1 MILEIRLPRP
11 REASESEREPIL
23 NIVMLTSDGLEHQY
37 VTHALLDAFGD
48 QISAIITAEPPPK
61 PFRDRLRRLLRR
73 YSVTELASRAAI
85 AAYRRLTHAQRRRE
99 QTLARILFPN
109 GPPNARRIEERRH
122 VVPYHNG
129 AKCRRMLAELEPD
142 IIAVY
147 GTTVIG
153 PAVIALA
160 RHSIVNM
167 HTGISPRY
175 RGADTTFWPI
185 YNDEPEW
192 IGVTVHVLDEGIDT
206 GAILRIGRPD
216 LDATDDFDS
225 VFAKTVKTGAP
236 LYVDALR
243 AILDDSIEPLPQD
256 LSEGRSYRAVER
268 GIRAETVAR
277 RKLARGV
284 LARAGAEPR

>member
-1 MILEIRLPRP
+1 
-11 REASESEREPIL
+11 
-23 NIVMLTSDGLEHQY
+23 MLTSDGLEHQY

-48 QISAIITAEPPPK
+48 RISAIITAEPPRK
-61 PFRDRLRRLLRR
+61 PLRDRLQRLLRR
-73 YSVTELASRAAI
+73 YSLSELASRAVITAH
-85 AAYRRLTHAQRRRE
+85 RRLTDAQRRRE
-99 QTLARILFPN
+99 QTLARILFPD
-109 GPPNARRIEERRH
+109 GPPDAQRIEQRRH

-129 AKCRRMLAELEPD
+129 AKCRALLAELAPD
-142 IIAVY
+142 VIAVY

-192 IGVTVHVLDEGIDT
+192 IGVTVHMLDEGIDT
-206 GAILRIGRPD
+206 GAILRIGRPA
-216 LDATDDFDS
+216 LDPSDDFDS

-236 LYVDALR
+236 LYVEALR
-243 AILDDSIEPLPQD
+243 AIEADAIESLPQD

-268 GIRAETVAR
+268 GLWAETVAR
-277 RKLARGV
+277 RRLARGV
-284 LARAGAEPR
+284 LARSGSEPEPEPR

>member
-1 MILEIRLPRP
+1 
-11 REASESEREPIL
+11 
-23 NIVMLTSDGLEHQY
+23 MLTSDGLEHQY

-48 QISAIITAEPPPK
+48 QISAIITAEAPRK
-61 PFRDRLRRLLRR
+61 PLRQRLQRLVRR
-73 YSVTELASRAAI
+73 YSLGELASRAVI
-85 AAYRRLTHAQRRRE
+85 AVYRGLTRAQQQRE
-99 QTLARILFPN
+99 RTIARILFPA
-109 GPPNARRIEERRH
+109 GPPDPQRIEARRH

-129 AKCRRMLAELEPD
+129 ASCRRLLAELQPD

-160 RHSIVNM
+160 GHCIVNM

-192 IGVTVHVLDEGIDT
+192 IGVTVHMLDEGIDT
-206 GAILRIGRPD
+206 GAILRIGRPE
-216 LDATDDFDS
+216 LDVGDDFDS
-225 VFAKTVKTGAP
+225 VFAKTVAAGAP
-236 LYVDALR
+236 LYVEALR
-243 AILDDSIEPLPQD
+243 AIVESSIEPLPQD
-256 LSEGRSYRAVER
+256 LNTGRSYRAVER
-268 GIRAETVAR
+268 GLWAELAAR